1 MRGNAERDDCLDCG
15 VSLLR
20 SWCLLYLSYLQQII
34 NHTIAQSLNISIS
47 LYLPYFPFCPSF
59 TFPISP
65 QTPSYMLS
73 RVSQL
78 TKQVSIMSS
87 TKKAPDINLYT
98 TQTPN
103 GIKISITLEELEFGP
118 LVSERHTL
126 CLSCY
131 RSSCLTRIPL
141 ISFPPP

>member
-15 VSLLR
+15 VSLL
-20 SWCLLYLSYLQQII
+20 SLGVFFSYSIYII
-34 NHTIAQSLNISIS
+34 NHTIAQLLSTSIY
-47 LYLPYFPFCPSF
+47 LYLFPFLFCPSF
-59 TFPISP
+59 PFPISP

-73 RVSQL
+73 RVSRL
-78 TKQVSIMSS
+78 AKPLNIMSS

-103 GIKISITLEELEFGP
+103 GIKISITLEEIGFGP

-126 CLSCY
+126 FL
-131 RSSCLTRIPL
+131 LL
-141 ISFPPP
+141 QKQLLD